1 MIAIHYKENEVLQ
14 LAQSIV
20 EKFKALRLTNHG
32 HYRVSISVGIASVKD
47 AYSTTNWLRKADQ
60 ALYQVKNSGRDNFH
74 LYRNAQVTQFVEE

>member
-1 MIAIHYKENEVLQ
+1 MLKSLKLYD
-14 LAQSIV
+14 S
-20 EKFKALRLTNHG
+20 TNHG